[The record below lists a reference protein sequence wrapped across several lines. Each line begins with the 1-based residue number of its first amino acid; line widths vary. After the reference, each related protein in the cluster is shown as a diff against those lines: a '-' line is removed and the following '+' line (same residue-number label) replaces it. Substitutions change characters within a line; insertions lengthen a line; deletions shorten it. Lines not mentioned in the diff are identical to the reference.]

1 MALLA
6 QGLLRGFKTRFGL
19 RGIHTVREI
28 KKGVVLGVYRS
39 SSTEFSLTS
48 EGETHIPADVASRQ
62 RRHSEDDFSCPVC
75 FDILKEPHMTRCG
88 HSFCYSCLNKSLKIK
103 PRCPK
108 CSFDLHP
115 DKDIYPNFTL
125 NQIISKLQKDNDTP
139 QIPTSN
145 LSMSDIN
152 RLLGTLHRRKK
163 ELEKESFLTQNEL
176 LAEFLS
182 HLKVEKDAE
191 LLRIR
196 RESEVIQAD
205 LDHVNQVLQDYRTN
219 SSNFASGDE
228 NNVVPSL
235 EVSNPTINI
244 KEPPTESS
252 FPMRRRRMHKHVL
265 DLSSAYYSS
274 RAKEMS
280 FTPEECSSSLD
291 YSGLKDFSLCLNK
304 FTKYNT
310 VKPLATL
317 SYMTDMFN
325 NTSIVSSIDFDKD
338 NEFFCYWRS
347 QGLLRGFKTRFG
359 LRGIH
364 TVREIKKG
372 VVLGVYRSSSTE
384 FSLTSEGETHIPADV
399 ASRQTIRRES
409 EVIQADLDHVNQV
422 LQDYRTN
429 SSNFASGDE
438 NNVVPSLEVSNPTI
452 NIKEPP
458 TESSFPM
465 LVLNDLVDIHYPSM
479 EMVSSSKISCISWSS
494 FHKGTLVSSD
504 YEGSVVVWDA
514 NSNSK
519 IRTFQEHEKR
529 CWSVDFNR
537 IDTKLV
543 ASGSDDARV
552 KLWSTNIHHS
562 VASLEAK
569 ANVCCVKFNPESC
582 YHLAFWVCRSLC
594 HKKAVSYVKFLNSES
609 IVSASTDSQLKLWNV
624 NRSDCMR
631 SFTGHTNEKNF
642 VGLATD
648 GEYITCGSE
657 NNDLH
662 VYYKGL
668 PKSLFS
674 FKFDSV
680 KTFLDRNNREDN
692 ANEFVSAVCWRQGT
706 NVVLCANSQGVI
718 KVLELTSGPVLKA
731 GSCRV
736 VLHGDTRVALV
747 GLGEVDPTAKNGAEN
762 RDLQKEAIRTAVAS
776 GVQTLKSSYTD
787 LQEILVDPC
796 GDPEASAEGSF
807 LCQWKY
813 DELKQKKHQEE
824 CQAHVSCISERL
836 WRLPAN
842 HLTPTLYAEKVV
854 KAFSAFKNVNIQVH
868 DQSWAAKMGMGSFL
882 SVSAGSAE
890 PPKFLEMTYQQNDT
904 PPVILVGKG
913 VTFDT
918 GGISIKPSKGMDLM
932 RADMGGAAVVT
943 GALLSAQGHQTGDV
957 VKAMNGKTI
966 QVDNTDAEGR
976 LILADALC
984 YADTFKP
991 SMVIDA
997 ATLTGAMAI
1006 ALGGGAAGT
1015 FTNSDALWDQLQK
1028 AGEYTGDRLWRL
1040 PLWDI
1045 YSSQVKKSV
1054 LADLNNIGSVA
1065 YGGSCTAAAF
1075 LQAFTECKNW
1085 AHLDIAGVM
1094 DSSDQMAYLGKGMT
1108 GRPTRTLVEFLR
1120 NL

>member
-48 EGETHIPADVASRQ
+48 EGETHIPADVAS
-62 RRHSEDDFSCPVC
+62 S
-75 FDILKEPHMTRCG
+75 
-88 HSFCYSCLNKSLKIK
+88 
-103 PRCPK
+103 
-108 CSFDLHP
+108 
-115 DKDIYPNFTL
+115 
-125 NQIISKLQKDNDTP
+125 
-139 QIPTSN
+139 
-145 LSMSDIN
+145 
-152 RLLGTLHRRKK
+152 
-163 ELEKESFLTQNEL
+163 
-176 LAEFLS
+176 
-182 HLKVEKDAE
+182 
-191 LLRIR
+191 
-196 RESEVIQAD
+196 
-205 LDHVNQVLQDYRTN
+205 
-219 SSNFASGDE
+219 
-228 NNVVPSL
+228 
-235 EVSNPTINI
+235 
-244 KEPPTESS
+244 
-252 FPMRRRRMHKHVL
+252 
-265 DLSSAYYSS
+265 
-274 RAKEMS
+274 
-280 FTPEECSSSLD
+280 
-291 YSGLKDFSLCLNK
+291 
-304 FTKYNT
+304 
-310 VKPLATL
+310 
-317 SYMTDMFN
+317 
-325 NTSIVSSIDFDKD
+325 
-338 NEFFCYWRS
+338 
-347 QGLLRGFKTRFG
+347 
-359 LRGIH
+359 
-364 TVREIKKG
+364 
-372 VVLGVYRSSSTE
+372 
-384 FSLTSEGETHIPADV
+384 
-399 ASRQTIRRES
+399 
-409 EVIQADLDHVNQV
+409 
-422 LQDYRTN
+422 
-429 SSNFASGDE
+429 
-438 NNVVPSLEVSNPTI
+438 
-452 NIKEPP
+452 
-458 TESSFPM
+458 
-465 LVLNDLVDIHYPSM
+465 
-479 EMVSSSKISCISWSS
+479 
-494 FHKGTLVSSD
+494 
-504 YEGSVVVWDA
+504 
-514 NSNSK
+514 
-519 IRTFQEHEKR
+519 
-529 CWSVDFNR
+529 
-537 IDTKLV
+537 
-543 ASGSDDARV
+543 
-552 KLWSTNIHHS
+552 
-562 VASLEAK
+562 
-569 ANVCCVKFNPESC
+569 
-582 YHLAFWVCRSLC
+582 
-594 HKKAVSYVKFLNSES
+594 
-609 IVSASTDSQLKLWNV
+609 
-624 NRSDCMR
+624 
-631 SFTGHTNEKNF
+631 
-642 VGLATD
+642 
-648 GEYITCGSE
+648 
-657 NNDLH
+657 
-662 VYYKGL
+662 
-668 PKSLFS
+668 
-674 FKFDSV
+674 
-680 KTFLDRNNREDN
+680 
-692 ANEFVSAVCWRQGT
+692 
-706 NVVLCANSQGVI
+706 
-718 KVLELTSGPVLKA
+718 SGPVLKA

-824 CQAHVSCISERL
+824 CQAHVSCISGNCDEWYSGFHKAEGQNFARTL
-836 WRLPAN
+836 METPAN

-943 GALLSAQGHQTGDV
+943 GALLSAVSLNLPLHLKVLIPLCENMPGSKATKPGDV

-1015 FTNSDALWDQLQK
+1015 FTNSDALWHQLQK

-1054 LADLNNIGSVA
+1054 LADLNNIGSVV

>member
-1 MALLA
+1 M
-6 QGLLRGFKTRFGL
+6 K
-19 RGIHTVREI
+19 
-28 KKGVVLGVYRS
+28 
-39 SSTEFSLTS
+39 
-48 EGETHIPADVASRQ
+48 

-103 PRCPK
+103 PQCPK

-338 NEFFCYWRS
+338 NEFFAIGGVTKR
-347 QGLLRGFKTRFG
+347 
-359 LRGIH
+359 
-364 TVREIKKG
+364 IKI
-372 VVLGVYRSSSTE
+372 Y
-384 FSLTSEGETHIPADV
+384 
-399 ASRQTIRRES
+399 
-409 EVIQADLDHVNQV
+409 
-422 LQDYRTN
+422 DY
-429 SSNFASGDE
+429 S
-438 NNVVPSLEVSNPTI
+438 V
-452 NIKEPP
+452 
-458 TESSFPM
+458 
-465 LVLNDLVDIHYPSM
+465 VLNDLVDIHYPSM

-582 YHLAFWVCRSLC
+582 YHLAFGSADHCVHYYDLRNTKNHLNLFKG

-824 CQAHVSCISERL
+824 CQAHVSCISGNCDEWYSGFHKAEGQNFARTL
-836 WRLPAN
+836 METPAN

-943 GALLSAQGHQTGDV
+943 GALLSAVSLNLPLHLKVLIPLCENMPGSKATKPGDV

-1028 AGEYTGDRLWRL
+1028 AG
-1040 PLWDI
+1040 
-1045 YSSQVKKSV
+1045 
-1054 LADLNNIGSVA
+1054 SVA